1 MPCQLPACPDIP
13 RVLRS
18 AAEADRNAV
27 QTPLVTYPV
36 PRPARRFPTVNVLL
50 FAATVVTTLLVGAV
64 LSPAVERV
72 HSGDDLLTHGP
83 ELLREGLRFSASIL
97 GILLVH
103 EMAHYLLARRHGV
116 DASLPYF
123 IPVPFGI
130 GTLGAIIRMR
140 SRIPSRAAALD
151 IGASGP
157 IAGFAVAI
165 PLLLWGL
172 AHSEVRAAGE
182 ALAQAPV
189 APAPAAMLW
198 RVLHGE
204 PALPAASAFTTFG
217 DSLAL
222 QAAQF
227 LALGPLP
234 AGSEVI
240 IHPVGF
246 AAWVGLLVTALNLLP
261 IGQLDGGHVAY
272 ALLGPRRAVA
282 AGRLASFGLLAAGF
296 FLSWSWLVWWAL
308 TRFVV
313 GFGHPPA
320 RDEGP
325 LGGGRVLLALLA
337 LAVLVVT
344 FVPVPVSM

>member
-1 MPCQLPACPDIP
+1 
-13 RVLRS
+13 
-18 AAEADRNAV
+18 
-27 QTPLVTYPV
+27 
-36 PRPARRFPTVNVLL
+36 
-50 FAATVVTTLLVGAV
+50 
-64 LSPAVERV
+64 
-72 HSGDDLLTHGP
+72 
-83 ELLREGLRFSASIL
+83 
-97 GILLVH
+97 
-103 EMAHYLLARRHGV
+103 V

-140 SRIPSRAAALD
+140 SRIPSRRAALD

-157 IAGFAVAI
+157 LAGFAVAI

-172 AHSEVRAAGE
+172 ANSEVRSAGE
-182 ALAQAPV
+182 ALAQAPF
-189 APAPAAMLW
+189 APSPAAMFW
-198 RVLHGE
+198 RLLHGE
-204 PALPAASAFTTFG
+204 AALPAASGFTTFG

-222 QAAQF
+222 RAAQ
-227 LALGPLP
+227 LVALGPLP

-272 ALLGPRRAVA
+272 ALLGPRRAWA
-282 AGRLASFGLLAAGF
+282 AGRLASWGLLAAGL

-320 RDEGP
+320 LDEGP
-325 LGGGRVLLALLA
+325 LDRGRVVVALVA

-344 FVPVPVSM
+344 FVPVPVSL